1 VIILLIGRLGWVFLH
16 ANNTVI
22 NGPEFFKHLS
32 AVDENANAKICV
44 IAHGR
49 KK

>member
-1 VIILLIGRLGWVFLH
+1 MIIFLIGRLGWVYLH

-22 NGPEFFKHLS
+22 NGPEIFKHLL
-32 AVDENANAKICV
+32 AVDENAIAKICV